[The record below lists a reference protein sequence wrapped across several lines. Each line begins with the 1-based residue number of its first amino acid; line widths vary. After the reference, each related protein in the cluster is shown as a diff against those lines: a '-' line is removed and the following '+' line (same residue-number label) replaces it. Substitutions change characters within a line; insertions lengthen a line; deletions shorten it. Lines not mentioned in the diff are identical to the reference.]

1 MLLYKKLLLMTF
13 GTSLVCNT
21 ARYTHTRYCCV
32 FDSATSSQSVSQYCT
47 LSQPLTTG
55 IAGRFVCLKNND
67 SDNTQRL
74 VCADNNV
81 THAHT
86 ELLAIQMAETY
97 STE

>member
-1 MLLYKKLLLMTF
+1 MCLIQLQA
-13 GTSLVCNT
+13 V
-21 ARYTHTRYCCV
+21 
-32 FDSATSSQSVSQYCT
+32 SQSVSQYCT
-47 LSQPLTTG
+47 LSQPLTPG

-67 SDNTQRL
+67 RDNTQRL